1 MPYNLLGRWVGGP
14 YNSTVILEATSTGA
28 HGKFKCPSGKWGSI
42 KGIMMKG
49 GARIKGTFV
58 DPDASSSGT
67 SSVDINLDSSGTSW
81 SAHVNVDGRSSS
93 WSGKKPEWR
102 KAGGSQAVWYK
113 NKASWERL
121 LSVNV
126 AKTKEWQEKQRAKLL
141 EDSFDESGRRLR
153 NALLCEAPALAVGE
167 PYGGRNATISSR
179 HRGRTF
185 VAGRAK
191 FMSTNGYFS
200 EPKPLAASGEKYLD
214 ATERRRRALAAKR
227 EKEKEFERGPFKPTG
242 AREVREANPGYL
254 TAVDKTTDPAVVQE
268 LLKEIAKSNVKPVVK
283 EVITGPKNFVT
294 NPPRRGHYGQ
304 PGSLLGHRTQ
314 DAAKLFEHASDPYD
328 EARLIERRRRAA
340 ERKRLEDRDLKPFRS
355 ASSRTSHPFTKDSEM
370 YKGVA
375 PGGPPTR
382 PRRRRRPQSAPMHGR
397 AVAAPDEDDDKPD
410 WKPNNPAKRGPI
422 AGSFG
427 GIPKYVPDPEPA
439 RQLKKA
445 EDVGELKW
453 APNATGHQPRPVQTV
468 MLNKTNIRRLLMR
481 PHSARPRRTHSSS
494 YNGR

>member
-1 MPYNLLGRWVGGP
+1 MRDDTRGGDRAQVATSLTMPYNLLGRWVGGP

-167 PYGGRNATISSR
+167 PYGGRNGASSPWRFSTLAAGSPVVDVHTTATISSR

-200 EPKPLAASGEKYLD
+200 EPKPLAAVGAVHVPLLLLPPPLLALTERLLGLD
-214 ATERRRRALAAKR
+214 SLERNTWTPPNAVAVRWPRNERRRRNSSVVPSSQPALVKFEKR
-227 EKEKEFERGPFKPTG
+227 THRAQFS
-242 AREVREANPGYL
+242 
-254 TAVDKTTDPAVVQE
+254 Q
-268 LLKEIAKSNVKPVVK
+268 LLWLVSNV
-283 EVITGPKNFVT
+283 
-294 NPPRRGHYGQ
+294 
-304 PGSLLGHRTQ
+304 
-314 DAAKLFEHASDPYD
+314 
-328 EARLIERRRRAA
+328 
-340 ERKRLEDRDLKPFRS
+340 
-355 ASSRTSHPFTKDSEM
+355 
-370 YKGVA
+370 
-375 PGGPPTR
+375 
-382 PRRRRRPQSAPMHGR
+382 
-397 AVAAPDEDDDKPD
+397 
-410 WKPNNPAKRGPI
+410 
-422 AGSFG
+422 
-427 GIPKYVPDPEPA
+427 
-439 RQLKKA
+439 QL
-445 EDVGELKW
+445 
-453 APNATGHQPRPVQTV
+453 TV
-468 MLNKTNIRRLLMR
+468 MSCVTGTQ
-481 PHSARPRRTHSSS
+481 AT
-494 YNGR
+494 

>member
-167 PYGGRNATISSR
+167 PYGGRNGASSPWR
-179 HRGRTF
+179 
-185 VAGRAK
+185 
-191 FMSTNGYFS
+191 FS
-200 EPKPLAASGEKYLD
+200 ALAAGSPPHHSHHLQSPPRSYVCGRPCEVHEHEWVFLRAEAPGSGRCTAMHVPLLLLLPPLLALTERLLGLD
-214 ATERRRRALAAKR
+214 SLERNTWTPPNAVAVRWPRNERRRRNSSVVPSSQPALVKFEKR
-227 EKEKEFERGPFKPTG
+227 THG
-242 AREVREANPGYL
+242 AQFSQLLWLVANVPLAVMCYRNPGYL

-268 LLKEIAKSNVKPVVK
+268 LLKEIAKSCVEVQAVV
-283 EVITGPKNFVT
+283 
-294 NPPRRGHYGQ
+294 
-304 PGSLLGHRTQ
+304 LC
-314 DAAKLFEHASDPYD
+314 ASF
-328 EARLIERRRRAA
+328 L
-340 ERKRLEDRDLKPFRS
+340 
-355 ASSRTSHPFTKDSEM
+355 SHPM
-370 YKGVA
+370 CCV
-375 PGGPPTR
+375 
-382 PRRRRRPQSAPMHGR
+382 
-397 AVAAPDEDDDKPD
+397 
-410 WKPNNPAKRGPI
+410 
-422 AGSFG
+422 
-427 GIPKYVPDPEPA
+427 
-439 RQLKKA
+439 
-445 EDVGELKW
+445 
-453 APNATGHQPRPVQTV
+453 
-468 MLNKTNIRRLLMR
+468 
-481 PHSARPRRTHSSS
+481 
-494 YNGR
+494 